1 MKNTMYSIEITQFAE
16 FDIRESI
23 EWYNK
28 AKHGLGNR
36 FYNNVKSTLLRIQ
49 ENPKHFPIRY
59 KSVRTVSINK
69 FPFLIHYKI
78 NESEKII
85 VVLGVIHTSRNPN
98 IWDDRSE

>member
-16 FDIRESI
+16 VDIRESI

-36 FYNNVKSTLLRIQ
+36 FYNNVKSTLFRIQ

-59 KSVRTVSINK
+59 KSVHTASVIK
-69 FPFLIHYKI
+69 FPFLIHFI
-78 NESEKII
+78 LNESEKSI
-85 VVLGVIHTSRNPN
+85 VV
-98 IWDDRSE
+98 